1 MTAATDVRIDG
12 TPVDAR
18 KGETVL
24 QVALRNGID
33 IPYFC
38 YHPKLSIAGNCRICL
53 VKVEGVSK
61 LMPSCNVSVAD
72 HMKVDT
78 ASPEVVRA
86 RREVMQ
92 FIALNH
98 PVDCDICDKAGEC
111 RVQDHLYAHGAQR
124 TRSIDP
130 KHHKRK
136 LYDLTPRIQLD
147 NERCILCSRCVRFTK
162 EISKTNLFGIVERA
176 GHAYIERNDDGV
188 ADPYSDNVIGLCP
201 TGALLS
207 RDFLYRS
214 RVWYLEPVRSVC
226 NGCAR
231 GCSVNLWRRKKQWRL
246 NLLGDEANRAVYRV
260 TAFDNPEINGPWICN
275 KGFDLHKIATRERA
289 LAPMIG
295 AASATLDEALDAAQ
309 QLLAQSQRPAALVS
323 SQASSEELAAFEA
336 ALGAKVKVYTRED
349 CAPAPGE
356 IVEDGFLIKADKNPN
371 GYDMRA
377 RFGSTPLTASDS
389 AAHDVFVVWGEWADY
404 AILGAAKVIHLTAY
418 PPPNGARPDVL
429 VPLST
434 WMERDGT
441 FVNFDGKRNRFAK
454 VFDKPPL
461 VAHAVDVFARLDS

>member
-1 MTAATDVRIDG
+1 MEVWIDG
-12 TPVDAR
+12 AVIDAR

-24 QVALRNGID
+24 QAALRNGID

-38 YHPKLSIAGNCRICL
+38 YHPSLSIAGNCRVCL

-78 ASPEVVRA
+78 ASAEIQRA

-92 FIALNH
+92 FLALNH
-98 PVDCDICDKAGEC
+98 PADCDICDKAGEC
-111 RVQDHLYAHGAQR
+111 MLQDHLYVHGAPQS
-124 TRSIDP
+124 RSSEP

-136 LYDLTPRIQLD
+136 LHDLTPRIQLD

-162 EISKTNLFGIVERA
+162 EISGSNLLGIVERG
-176 GHAYIERNDDGV
+176 GHAYIERNDDPDCN
-188 ADPYSDNVIGLCP
+188 DPYSDNVIGLCP

-207 RDFLYRS
+207 RDFLYKS

-226 NGCAR
+226 NGCSR

-246 NLLGDEANRAVYRV
+246 RLLGDEANRAIYRV
-260 TAFDNPEINGPWICN
+260 TAFENPDINGTWICN
-275 KGFDLHKIATRERA
+275 KGFDLHKTAARERA
-289 LAPMIG
+289 LTPMIAG
-295 AASATLDEALDAAQ
+295 AAATLDDALDAARR
-309 QLLAQSQRPAALVS
+309 LFAQSQRPAALVS
-323 SQASSEELAAFEA
+323 SQASSEELAAFER
-336 ALGAKVKVYTRED
+336 ALGRRVKVYTRED

-356 IVEDGFLIKADKNPN
+356 VVEDGFLIKADKNPN
-371 GYDMRA
+371 SHDVHA
-377 RFGSTPLTASDS
+377 RFGSMPLTTPHTPN
-389 AAHDVFVVWGEWADY
+389 HDLFVVWGEWVDY
-404 AILGAAKVIHLTAY
+404 ASLGSAKVIHLTAY
-418 PPPNGARPDVL
+418 PPPRGACPDIL

-434 WMERDGT
+434 WLERDGT
-441 FVNFDGKRNRFAK
+441 FLNFEGKRNRFER

-461 VAHAVDVFARLDS
+461 VAHAVDAFERLAS